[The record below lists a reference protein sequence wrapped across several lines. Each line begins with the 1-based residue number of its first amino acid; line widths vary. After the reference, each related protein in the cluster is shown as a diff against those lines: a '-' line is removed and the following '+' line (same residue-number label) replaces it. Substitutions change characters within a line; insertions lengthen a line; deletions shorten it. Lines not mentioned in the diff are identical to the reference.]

1 MNDVCRLCDL
11 DREICSCVPPSVSLA
26 KRGRSL
32 FPACPAQYRLDQY
45 DPQSDR
51 RGARA

>member
-1 MNDVCRLCDL
+1 MTNAICRLCDL
-11 DREICSCVPPSVSLA
+11 DCEICSCVPPLVSLA

-45 DPQSDR
+45 VPQDFKEAR
-51 RGARA
+51 R